1 MIQLKK
7 VAVSGKS
14 EAGDFSG
21 SLEFAGGL
29 QVISAKNAYGKS
41 LAVKSVTW
49 CLGLDPMFGNAENDP
64 IRLPEAVREDLELA
78 GHKSRVLNSECSI
91 TLEDDKGR
99 TLEITRA
106 ITGGDQRIV
115 EVREKEPKGELRVSK
130 LVARRATMQDEHGGF
145 QRFLFEWMGWPRI
158 EVPTF
163 RGPAAEIYLENLAPL
178 FYIDQDEGWTNIQ
191 ALQISR
197 YGQLEISEIA
207 VEYLLGAMGSLKA
220 HIDRL
225 KASQRAAE
233 LKESAKGIEGQ
244 LNDEMARHGWHLEWS
259 SHGSIADIVK
269 RWSKQ
274 QLRDV
279 LQKEASV
286 DLDARQVDLV
296 KRIDTLHSALT
307 TEPLDVNNVN
317 APVEVSQKAI
327 ELKKR
332 RHVLNQDLSTF
343 NSQLRETRILLE
355 SLDHQIQAARDLVRL
370 KTTGVGRL
378 DHLECPTCHRDLNP
392 EVFGLTSQSAETV
405 EAHIEALRSDRELII
420 RNQEAL
426 SANVKAA
433 IASITHVD
441 SELRDAEKALRTVT
455 DAVGPV
461 REQIANTAA
470 ELSAAERELD
480 RVSEA
485 AKEIEDLQASI
496 NRWIEDARSSVA
508 AAEAFVDKTGIRD
521 AFIVALR
528 KYLVALGHSAVK
540 EGTAKEV
547 TLDEQY
553 VPFMNGRRLRALGSA
568 SDQSRLVAAYS
579 LALAA
584 TAQQVGGK
592 HPGFVIMD
600 EPQQQNPDKAHRDL
614 FATFLTKE
622 LGQKSK
628 FQTLV
633 FTWLGD
639 AEISKLRK
647 QGTVVLTPAGDH
659 FLQPTI
665 TAPTA
670 LASTVPSP
678 PADASPKAG

>member
-1 MIQLKK
+1 MTQLKR
-7 VAVSGKS
+7 VEVRGKS
-14 EAGDFSG
+14 EGGDFSG
-21 SLEFAGGL
+21 TLEFAGGL

-41 LAVKSVTW
+41 LAVKGVTW

-78 GHKSRVLNSECSI
+78 GHKSRVLSSECSI
-91 TLEDDKGR
+91 TLEDERGR
-99 TLEITRA
+99 MLEITRP
-106 ITGGDQRIV
+106 ITGGDTRVV
-115 EVREKEPKGELRVSK
+115 EVRERDPKGEARVSK
-130 LVARRATMQDEHGGF
+130 LVARRGTMQDEHGGF
-145 QRFLFEWMGWPRI
+145 QRFFFEWMGLPRV

-163 RGPAAEIYLENLAPL
+163 RGPSAEIYLENLAPL

-207 VEYLLGAMGSLKA
+207 VEYLLGATDALKA
-220 HIDRL
+220 HIERL

-233 LKESAKGIEGQ
+233 LKEAAKEIEAQ
-244 LNDEMARHGWHLEWS
+244 LNDEMARHGWHIEWS
-259 SHGSIADIVK
+259 SHGSVADIVK

-274 QLRDV
+274 KLRDA
-279 LQKEASV
+279 LQKEVSV
-286 DLDARQVDLV
+286 DFDSRQVDLA
-296 KRIDTLHSALT
+296 KRIETLRSALT
-307 TEPLDVNNVN
+307 TEPIDENNVN
-317 APVEVSQKAI
+317 APADVSQKAI
-327 ELKKR
+327 ELKKH
-332 RHVLNQDLSTF
+332 RHVLNQDLSAF
-343 NSQLRETRILLE
+343 NAQLRETTILLE
-355 SLDHQIQAARDLVRL
+355 SLDHRIQAARDLLRL

-378 DHLECPTCHRDLNP
+378 DHLECPTCHRELNP

-426 SANVKAA
+426 SSNIKAA
-433 IASITHVD
+433 IASIAHVD
-441 SELRDAEKALRTVT
+441 SELRDAERVLRTVT
-455 DAVGPV
+455 SAVGPV

-485 AKEIEDLQASI
+485 AKEIEDLQSSI

-508 AAEAFVDKTGIRD
+508 AAEEYVDKTGIRD
-521 AFIVALR
+521 AFTVALR

-540 EGTAKEV
+540 EVTAKEV

-592 HPGFVIMD
+592 HPGFIIMD
-600 EPQQQNPDKAHRDL
+600 EPLQQNPDKPHRDL

-622 LGQKSK
+622 LAQKSK

-647 QGTVVLTPAGDH
+647 QGTVVLTPAGEH
-659 FLQPTI
+659 FLQPTKPVAAV
-665 TAPTA
+665 TT
-670 LASTVPSP
+670 LGVP
-678 PADASPKAG
+678 PADVGPRAG